1 MPQAGT
7 TLALSDIV
15 TGATQIVNGGLN
27 WLGDT
32 VTTIT
37 GSPLLSFFALLGLI
51 GTGIG
56 LYRRIAG

>member
-1 MPQAGT
+1 MNSIQAIVSSTG
-7 TLALSDIV
+7 DIV
-15 TGATQIVNGGLN
+15 SGGLT
-27 WLGDT
+27 WLTST
-32 VTTIT
+32 VNTIT